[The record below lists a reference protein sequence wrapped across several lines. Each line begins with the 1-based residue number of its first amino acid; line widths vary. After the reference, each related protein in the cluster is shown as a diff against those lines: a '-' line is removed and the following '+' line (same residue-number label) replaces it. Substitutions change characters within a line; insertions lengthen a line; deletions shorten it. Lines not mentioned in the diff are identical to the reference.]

1 MLLKI
6 DNLIFIDLIESGIK
20 NLDKYRSIVNDLN
33 VFPVPDGDTG
43 TNMVMTLKY
52 GYEAIKNKNASLSEV
67 INSFATGTVFGARG
81 NSGVIVSQFFKGI
94 AESLKDKAE
103 INCKAFALA
112 LGSGVNFAYQS
123 VAKPVE
129 GTILTVLKDATK
141 AVISRLPIDNFD
153 ELFEVFLTES
163 KLSLE
168 KTPDYL
174 PILKKA
180 GVVDSGGAG
189 MVYFFEGISKYL
201 KGEEIESSQ
210 EVVKE
215 EYIDLS
221 LFNKDTNFEYG
232 YCIEGVIQL
241 TIDTADFD
249 LKDFNQKLAKIGK
262 SIVTTLES
270 DKVKLHVHTHQ
281 IGEITDLC
289 QKYGEFLKIKIENM
303 TVQNI
308 QNNTNDAVD
317 QKILVNEDQSDAE
330 FGIVCV
336 ANNSLMQQKLF
347 EIGADVVIKCDIAP
361 SAQDFIDAFSHVKHK
376 KILVF
381 PNSSNS
387 ILTSMK
393 AGSMYKK
400 SKVTVLNC
408 RSIVECY
415 ASLLMIDFDESI
427 DNAVT
432 AVNDTIS
439 RIYQLC
445 IYQAN
450 KDFKYGRKTVKE
462 NEFFALSNQKILNI
476 ATSLD
481 NVTVDTV
488 KDILENNN
496 YSVITLYYGINVSEE
511 YIEYITE
518 LILKLDLDVEV
529 ASVETKESVYCI
541 TITFE

>member
-6 DNLIFIDLIESGIK
+6 DNLIFIDLIENGIK
-20 NLDKYRSIVNDLN
+20 NLDKYRNIVNDLN

-52 GYEAIKNKNASLSEV
+52 GYEAIKNKNANLIEV
-67 INSFATGTVFGARG
+67 ISSFATGTVFGARG

-94 AESLKDKAE
+94 AEGLKDKEE

-112 LGSGVNFAYQS
+112 LGSGVNFAYAS

-141 AVISRLPIDNFD
+141 AVIDKLPIDNFD
-153 ELFEVFLTES
+153 ELFEIFLNAS
-163 KLSLE
+163 KASLE
-168 KTPDYL
+168 KTPEFL

-189 MVYFFEGISKYL
+189 MVYFFEGILKYL
-201 KGEEIESSQ
+201 KGEEIEEVTESS
-210 EVVKE
+210 KE

-241 TIDTADFD
+241 TIDLSDFD
-249 LKDFNQKLAKIGK
+249 LKEFNKKLSKIGK
-262 SIVTTLES
+262 SIVTTQEK
-270 DKVKLHVHTHQ
+270 DKVKLHVHAHQ
-281 IGEITDLC
+281 IGEITDFC
-289 QKYGEFLKIKIENM
+289 QDYGEFLKIKIENM

-308 QNNTNDAVD
+308 QNSSTELEDKKFLYNESEDIVD
-317 QKILVNEDQSDAE
+317 FA
-330 FGIVCV
+330 IVSV

-347 EIGADVVIKCDIAP
+347 EIGSDVVINSDIAP
-361 SAQDFIDAFSHVKHK
+361 SSQDFIDAFNHIKAK

-387 ILTSMK
+387 ILASMK

-400 SKVTVLNC
+400 AKVTVLNC
-408 RSIVECY
+408 RSVVECY
-415 ASLLMIDFDESI
+415 ASLLMIDFEDSI
-427 DNAVT
+427 DNAIQV
-432 AVNDTIS
+432 VNDTIS
-439 RIYQLC
+439 KIYQLT

-450 KDFKYGRKTVKE
+450 KDFKYGKKHVKE

-476 ATSLD
+476 ASSLD
-481 NVTVDTV
+481 NVTIDTI

-496 YSVITLYYGINVSEE
+496 YNVITLYHGSNVTEE
-511 YIEYITE
+511 YIEYITD
-518 LILKLDLDVEV
+518 LIMKLNLDIEV
-529 ASVETKESVYCI
+529 ASVNTGESVYCL

>member
-6 DNLIFIDLIESGIK
+6 DNLIFIDLIEIGIK
-20 NLDKYRSIVNDLN
+20 NLDKHRNIVNDLN

-52 GYEAIKNKNASLSEV
+52 GYEAIKNKNASLADV
-67 INSFATGTVFGARG
+67 ISSFATGTVFGARG

-94 AESLKDKAE
+94 ADGLKDKTE
-103 INCKAFALA
+103 INCKSFALA
-112 LGSGVNFAYQS
+112 LGSGVNFAYAS

-141 AVISRLPIDNFD
+141 AVIEKLPIDNFD
-153 ELFEVFLTES
+153 ELFDIFLS
-163 KLSLE
+163 AAKISLE
-168 KTPDYL
+168 KTPEFL

-201 KGEEIESSQ
+201 KGEKIEDIKESAQ
-210 EVVKE
+210 E

-232 YCIEGVIQL
+232 YCIEGILQL
-241 TIDTADFD
+241 TIDLSNFD
-249 LKDFNQKLAKIGK
+249 LKEFSNKLSEIGK
-262 SIVTTLES
+262 SIVTTQEK
-270 DKVKLHVHTHQ
+270 DKVKLHVHAHQ
-281 IGEITDLC
+281 IGEVTDFC
-289 QKYGEFLKIKIENM
+289 QEYGEFLKIKIENM
-303 TVQNI
+303 TVQN
-308 QNNTNDAVD
+308 V
-317 QKILVNEDQSDAE
+317 QKNSTVVEDKKFLYIESDDILDFAIIS
-330 FGIVCV
+330 V
-336 ANNSLMQQKLF
+336 ANNSFMQQKLF
-347 EIGADVVIKCDIAP
+347 EIGSDVVIKSDIAP
-361 SAQDFIDAFSHVKHK
+361 SAQDFIDAFSLVKAK

-400 SKVTVLNC
+400 AKVTVLNC

-415 ASLLMIDFDESI
+415 ASLLMIDYEDSI
-427 DNAVT
+427 DNAIQV
-432 AVNDTIS
+432 VNDTIS

-450 KDFKYGRKTVKE
+450 KDFKYGRKQVKE
-462 NEFFALSNQKILNI
+462 NEFFALCNQKILNV

-481 NVTVDTV
+481 NVTVETV
-488 KDILENNN
+488 KDILENND
-496 YSVITLYYGINVSEE
+496 YSVITLYYGSNVTNE
-511 YIEYITE
+511 YIEYITD
-518 LILKLDLDVEV
+518 LILKLNLDVEV
-529 ASVETKESVYCI
+529 ASVETNEAVYCL

>member
-6 DNLIFIDLIESGIK
+6 DNLIFIDLIENGIK
-20 NLDKYRSIVNDLN
+20 NLDKNRNIVNDLN

-52 GYEAIKNKNASLSEV
+52 GYEAIKNKNASLTEV
-67 INSFATGTVFGARG
+67 VNSFATGTVFGARG

-94 AESLKDKAE
+94 AEGLKDKEE

-112 LGSGVNFAYQS
+112 LGNGVNFAYAS

-141 AVISRLPIDNFD
+141 AVIDKLPIDSFD
-153 ELFEVFLTES
+153 ELFEIFLNAS
-163 KLSLE
+163 KVSLE
-168 KTPDYL
+168 KTPEYL

-189 MVYFFEGISKYL
+189 MVYFFEGVLKYL
-201 KGEEIESSQ
+201 NGEEIEEVTESS
-210 EVVKE
+210 KE

-241 TIDTADFD
+241 TIDLSDFD
-249 LKDFNQKLAKIGK
+249 LKEFNKKLTKIGK
-262 SIVTTLES
+262 SIVTTQEK
-270 DKVKLHVHTHQ
+270 DKVKLHVHAHQ
-281 IGEITDLC
+281 IGEITDFC
-289 QKYGEFLKIKIENM
+289 QDYGEFLKIKIENM
-303 TVQNI
+303 TVQNL
-308 QNNTNDAVD
+308 QNSSTELED
-317 QKILVNEDQSDAE
+317 KKFLYNESEDIGE
-330 FGIVCV
+330 FAIVSV

-347 EIGADVVIKCDIAP
+347 EIGSDVVIKSDIAP
-361 SAQDFIDAFSHVKHK
+361 SSQDFIDAFSHVKAK

-400 SKVTVLNC
+400 AKVTVLNC

-415 ASLLMIDFDESI
+415 ASLLMIDFEDSI
-427 DNAVT
+427 DNAIQV
-432 AVNDTIS
+432 VNDTIS
-439 RIYQLC
+439 KIYQLT

-450 KDFKYGRKTVKE
+450 KDFKYGKKHIKE
-462 NEFFALSNQKILNI
+462 NEFFALSNQKILNV
-476 ATSLD
+476 ASSLD
-481 NVTVDTV
+481 NVTIDTV
-488 KDILENNN
+488 KYILENNN
-496 YSVITLYYGINVSEE
+496 YNVITLYYGSNVTEE
-511 YIEYITE
+511 YIEYITD
-518 LILKLDLDVEV
+518 LIMKLNLDVEV
-529 ASVETKESVYCI
+529 ASVNTGESVYCL

>member
-6 DNLIFIDLIESGIK
+6 DNLIFIDLIENGIK
-20 NLDKYRSIVNDLN
+20 NLDKYRNIVNDLN

-52 GYEAIKNKNASLSEV
+52 GYEAIKNKNANLIEV
-67 INSFATGTVFGARG
+67 ISSFATGTVFGARG

-94 AESLKDKAE
+94 AEGLKDKEE

-112 LGSGVNFAYQS
+112 LGSGVNFAYAS

-141 AVISRLPIDNFD
+141 AVIDKLPIDNFD
-153 ELFEVFLTES
+153 ELFEIFLNAS
-163 KLSLE
+163 KASLE
-168 KTPDYL
+168 KTPEFL

-189 MVYFFEGISKYL
+189 MVYFFEGILKYL
-201 KGEEIESSQ
+201 KGEEIEEVTESS
-210 EVVKE
+210 KE

-241 TIDTADFD
+241 TIDLSDFD
-249 LKDFNQKLAKIGK
+249 LKEFNKKLSKIGK
-262 SIVTTLES
+262 SIVTTQEK
-270 DKVKLHVHTHQ
+270 DKVKLHVHAHQ
-281 IGEITDLC
+281 IGEITDFC
-289 QKYGEFLKIKIENM
+289 QDYGEFLKIKIENM

-308 QNNTNDAVD
+308 QNSSTELEDKKFLYNESEDIVD
-317 QKILVNEDQSDAE
+317 FA
-330 FGIVCV
+330 IVSV

-347 EIGADVVIKCDIAP
+347 EIGSDVVINSDIAP
-361 SAQDFIDAFSHVKHK
+361 SSQDFIDAFNHIKAK

-387 ILTSMK
+387 ILASMK

-400 SKVTVLNC
+400 AKVTVLNC
-408 RSIVECY
+408 RSVVECY
-415 ASLLMIDFDESI
+415 ASLLMIDFEDSI
-427 DNAVT
+427 DNAIQV
-432 AVNDTIS
+432 VNDTIS
-439 RIYQLC
+439 KIYQLT

-450 KDFKYGRKTVKE
+450 KDFKYGKKHVKE

-476 ATSLD
+476 ASSLD
-481 NVTVDTV
+481 NVTIDTI
-488 KDILENNN
+488 KDILPSERLDIKFKVVDENKRVLVLNPHGKQ
-496 YSVITLYYGINVSEE
+496 YE
-511 YIEYITE
+511 
-518 LILKLDLDVEV
+518 DLCEAVL
-529 ASVETKESVYCI
+529 
-541 TITFE
+541 

>member
-6 DNLIFIDLIESGIK
+6 DNLIFIDLIENGIK
-20 NLDKYRSIVNDLN
+20 NLDKYRNIVNDLN

-52 GYEAIKNKNASLSEV
+52 GYEAIKNKNANLTEV
-67 INSFATGTVFGARG
+67 ISSFATGTVFGARG

-94 AESLKDKAE
+94 AEGLKDKEE

-112 LGSGVNFAYQS
+112 LGSGVNFAYAS

-141 AVISRLPIDNFD
+141 AVIDKLPIDNFD
-153 ELFEVFLTES
+153 ELFEIFLNAS
-163 KLSLE
+163 KASLE
-168 KTPDYL
+168 KTPEFL

-189 MVYFFEGISKYL
+189 MVYFFEGILKYL
-201 KGEEIESSQ
+201 KGEEIEEVTESS
-210 EVVKE
+210 KE

-241 TIDTADFD
+241 TIDLSDFD
-249 LKDFNQKLAKIGK
+249 LKEFNKKLTKIGK
-262 SIVTTLES
+262 SIVTTQEK
-270 DKVKLHVHTHQ
+270 DKVKLHVHAHQ
-281 IGEITDLC
+281 IGEITDFC
-289 QKYGEFLKIKIENM
+289 QDYGEFLKIKIENM

-308 QNNTNDAVD
+308 QNSSTELEDKKFLYNESEDIVD
-317 QKILVNEDQSDAE
+317 FA
-330 FGIVCV
+330 IVSV

-347 EIGADVVIKCDIAP
+347 EIGSDVVINSDIAP
-361 SAQDFIDAFSHVKHK
+361 SSQDFIDAFNHIKAK

-400 SKVTVLNC
+400 AKVTVLNC

-415 ASLLMIDFDESI
+415 ASLLMIDFEDSI
-427 DNAVT
+427 DNAIQV
-432 AVNDTIS
+432 VNDTIS
-439 RIYQLC
+439 KIYQLT

-450 KDFKYGRKTVKE
+450 KDFKYGKKHVKE

-476 ATSLD
+476 ASSLD
-481 NVTVDTV
+481 NVTIDTV

-496 YSVITLYYGINVSEE
+496 YNVITLYHGSNVTEE
-511 YIEYITE
+511 YIEYITD
-518 LILKLDLDVEV
+518 LIMKLNLDVEV
-529 ASVETKESVYCI
+529 ASVNTGESVYCL

>member
-20 NLDKYRSIVNDLN
+20 NLDKHRNIVNDLN

-52 GYEAIKNKNASLSEV
+52 GYEAIKNRNASLTEV
-67 INSFATGTVFGARG
+67 ISSFATGTVFGARG
-81 NSGVIVSQFFKGI
+81 NSGVIVSQFFKGL
-94 AESLKDKAE
+94 AEGLKEKVE
-103 INCKAFALA
+103 VNCKTFALA
-112 LGSGVNFAYQS
+112 LGNGVNFAYQS

-141 AVISRLPIDNFD
+141 AVLDKLPIDNFD
-153 ELFEVFLTES
+153 ELFEVFLS
-163 KLSLE
+163 AAKLSLE
-168 KTPDYL
+168 RTPNYL

-201 KGEEIESSQ
+201 KGEEIESTQDTS
-210 EVVKE
+210 KE

-232 YCIEGVIQL
+232 YCIEGVLQL
-241 TIDTADFD
+241 TIDTAEFD
-249 LKDFNQKLAKIGK
+249 LKEFNQKLAKIGK
-262 SIVTTLES
+262 SIVTTLEV
-270 DKVKLHVHTHQ
+270 DKVKLHVHAHQ

-289 QKYGEFLKIKIENM
+289 QEYGEFLKIKIENM

-308 QNNTNDAVD
+308 QNNNDDAVD

-415 ASLLMIDFDESI
+415 ASLLMIDFEESI

-445 IYQAN
+445 IYQSN

-462 NEFFALSNQKILNI
+462 NEFFALSNHKILNV
-476 ATSLD
+476 ASSLD
-481 NVTVDTV
+481 NLTVDTV

-511 YIEYITE
+511 YVEYITD
-518 LILKLDLDVEV
+518 LILKLNLDVEV
-529 ASVETKESVYCI
+529 ANVETKESIYCL

>member
-20 NLDKYRSIVNDLN
+20 NLDKHRNIVNDLN

-52 GYEAIKNKNASLSEV
+52 GYEAIKNKNASLNEV

-94 AESLKDKAE
+94 AEGLKDKTE
-103 INCKAFALA
+103 INCKIFALA
-112 LGSGVNFAYQS
+112 LGSGVNFAYAS

-141 AVISRLPIDNFD
+141 AVIDKLPIDNFD
-153 ELFEVFLTES
+153 ELFEIFLNAA
-163 KLSLE
+163 KISLE
-168 KTPDYL
+168 RTPEFL

-180 GVVDSGGAG
+180 GVVDSGGSG
-189 MVYFFEGISKYL
+189 MVYFFEGILKYL
-201 KGEEIESSQ
+201 RGEEIE
-210 EVVKE
+210 EVVETVKE

-232 YCIEGVIQL
+232 YCIEGVLQL
-241 TIDTADFD
+241 TIDLSDFD
-249 LKDFNQKLAKIGK
+249 LKDFNKKLDKVGK
-262 SIVTTLES
+262 SIVTTQEK
-270 DKVKLHVHTHQ
+270 DKVKLHIHAHQ
-281 IGEITDLC
+281 IGEVTDLC
-289 QKYGEFLKIKIENM
+289 QEYGEFLKIKIENM

-308 QNNTNDAVD
+308 QNNNDIIED
-317 QKILVNEDQSDAE
+317 KKFLYNESDDVLDFA
-330 FGIVCV
+330 IISV
-336 ANNSLMQQKLF
+336 ANNSFMQQKLF
-347 EIGADVVIKCDIAP
+347 EIGSDVVIKSDIAP
-361 SAQDFIDAFSHVKHK
+361 SAQDFIDAFSLVKAK

-400 SKVTVLNC
+400 AKVTVLNC

-415 ASLLMIDFDESI
+415 ASLLMIDYEDSI
-427 DNAVT
+427 DNAVQV
-432 AVNDTIS
+432 VNDTIS

-450 KDFKYGRKTVKE
+450 KDFKYGRKHVKE

-476 ATSLD
+476 SNSLD
-481 NVTVDTV
+481 NVTVETV
-488 KDILENNN
+488 KDILENND
-496 YSVITLYYGINVSEE
+496 YSVITLYYGSNITDE
-511 YIEYITE
+511 YIEYIID
-518 LILKLDLDVEV
+518 LILKLNLDVEV
-529 ASVETKESVYCI
+529 ASVETKETVYCL

>member
-6 DNLIFIDLIESGIK
+6 DNLIFIDLIENGIK
-20 NLDKYRSIVNDLN
+20 NLDKYRNIVNDLN

-52 GYEAIKNKNASLSEV
+52 GYEAIKNKNANLIEV
-67 INSFATGTVFGARG
+67 ISSFATGTVFGARG

-94 AESLKDKAE
+94 AEGLKDKEE

-112 LGSGVNFAYQS
+112 LGSGVNFAYAS

-141 AVISRLPIDNFD
+141 AVIDKLPIDNFD
-153 ELFEVFLTES
+153 ELFEIFLNAS
-163 KLSLE
+163 KASLE
-168 KTPDYL
+168 KTPEFL

-189 MVYFFEGISKYL
+189 MVYFFEGILKYL
-201 KGEEIESSQ
+201 KGEEIEEVTESS
-210 EVVKE
+210 KE

-241 TIDTADFD
+241 TIDLSDFD
-249 LKDFNQKLAKIGK
+249 LKEFNKKLSKIGK
-262 SIVTTLES
+262 SIVTTQEK
-270 DKVKLHVHTHQ
+270 DKVKLHVHAHQ
-281 IGEITDLC
+281 IGEITDFC
-289 QKYGEFLKIKIENM
+289 QDYGEFLKIKIENM

-308 QNNTNDAVD
+308 QNSSTELEDKKFLYNESEDIVD
-317 QKILVNEDQSDAE
+317 FA
-330 FGIVCV
+330 IVSV

-347 EIGADVVIKCDIAP
+347 EIGSDVVINSDIAP
-361 SAQDFIDAFSHVKHK
+361 SSQDFIDAFNHIKAK

-400 SKVTVLNC
+400 AKVTVLNC
-408 RSIVECY
+408 RSVVECY
-415 ASLLMIDFDESI
+415 ASLLMIDFEDSI
-427 DNAVT
+427 DNAIQV
-432 AVNDTIS
+432 VNDTIS
-439 RIYQLC
+439 KIYQLT

-450 KDFKYGRKTVKE
+450 KDFKYGKKHVKE

-476 ATSLD
+476 ASSLD
-481 NVTVDTV
+481 NVTIDTI

-496 YSVITLYYGINVSEE
+496 YNVITLYHGSNVTEE
-511 YIEYITE
+511 YIEYITD
-518 LILKLDLDVEV
+518 LIMKLNLDIEV
-529 ASVETKESVYCI
+529 ASVNTGESVYCL

>member
-6 DNLIFIDLIESGIK
+6 DNLIFIDLIENGIK
-20 NLDKYRSIVNDLN
+20 NLDKYRNIVNDLN

-52 GYEAIKNKNASLSEV
+52 GYEAIKNKNANLIEV
-67 INSFATGTVFGARG
+67 ISGFATGTVFGARG

-94 AESLKDKAE
+94 AEGLKDKEE

-112 LGSGVNFAYQS
+112 LGSGVNFAYAS

-141 AVISRLPIDNFD
+141 AVIDKLPIDNFD
-153 ELFEVFLTES
+153 ELFEIFLNAS
-163 KLSLE
+163 KASLE
-168 KTPDYL
+168 KTPEFL

-189 MVYFFEGISKYL
+189 MVYFFEGILKYL
-201 KGEEIESSQ
+201 KGEEIEEVTESS
-210 EVVKE
+210 KE

-241 TIDTADFD
+241 TIDLSDFD
-249 LKDFNQKLAKIGK
+249 LKEFNKKLSKIGK
-262 SIVTTLES
+262 SIVTTQEK
-270 DKVKLHVHTHQ
+270 DKVKLHVHAHQ
-281 IGEITDLC
+281 IGEITDFC
-289 QKYGEFLKIKIENM
+289 QDYGEFLKIKIENM

-308 QNNTNDAVD
+308 QNSSTELEDKKFLYNESEDIVD
-317 QKILVNEDQSDAE
+317 FA
-330 FGIVCV
+330 IVSV

-347 EIGADVVIKCDIAP
+347 EIGSDVVINSDIAP
-361 SAQDFIDAFSHVKHK
+361 SSQDFIDAFNHIKAK

-400 SKVTVLNC
+400 AKVTVLNC
-408 RSIVECY
+408 RSVVECY
-415 ASLLMIDFDESI
+415 ASLLMIDFEDSI
-427 DNAVT
+427 DNAIQV
-432 AVNDTIS
+432 VNDTIS
-439 RIYQLC
+439 KIYQLT

-450 KDFKYGRKTVKE
+450 KDFKYGKKHVKE

-476 ATSLD
+476 ASSLD
-481 NVTVDTV
+481 NVTIDTV

-496 YSVITLYYGINVSEE
+496 YNVITLYHGSNVTEE
-511 YIEYITE
+511 YIEYITD
-518 LILKLDLDVEV
+518 LIIKLNLDIEV
-529 ASVETKESVYCI
+529 ASVNTGESVYCL

>member
-20 NLDKYRSIVNDLN
+20 NLDKYRNIVNDLN

-52 GYEAIKNKNASLSEV
+52 GYEAIQNKNASLNDV

-94 AESLKDKAE
+94 AEGLKDKKE
-103 INCKAFALA
+103 INCRVFALA
-112 LGSGVNFAYQS
+112 LGSGVNFAYAS

-141 AVISRLPIDNFD
+141 AVIEKLPIDNFD
-153 ELFEVFLTES
+153 ELFEIFLNAA
-163 KLSLE
+163 KVSLE
-168 KTPDYL
+168 KTPEFL

-201 KGEEIESSQ
+201 KGEEIEEVLESS
-210 EVVKE
+210 KE

-232 YCIEGVIQL
+232 YCIEGVLQL
-241 TIDTADFD
+241 TVDLSDFD
-249 LKDFNQKLAKIGK
+249 LKDFNKKLSKVGK
-262 SIVTTLES
+262 SIVTTQES
-270 DKVKLHVHTHQ
+270 DKVKLHVHAHQ

-289 QKYGEFLKIKIENM
+289 QDYGEFLKIKIENM

-308 QNNTNDAVD
+308 KNNS
-317 QKILVNEDQSDAE
+317 SDAE
-330 FGIVCV
+330 DKKFLYNESEDIAEFAIVSV

-347 EIGADVVIKCDIAP
+347 EIGSDVVIKSDIAP
-361 SAQDFIDAFSHVKHK
+361 SAQDFIDAFNCVKAK

-400 SKVTVLNC
+400 AKVTILNC

-415 ASLLMIDFDESI
+415 ASLLMIDFDDSI
-427 DNAVT
+427 DNAVQT
-432 AVNDTIS
+432 VNDTIS

-450 KDFKYGRKTVKE
+450 KDFKYGRKHVKE

-476 ATSLD
+476 ATSID
-481 NVTVDTV
+481 NVTIDTI

-496 YSVITLYYGINVSEE
+496 YSVITLYYGSNVTEE
-511 YIEYITE
+511 YIEYITD
-518 LILKLDLDVEV
+518 LIIKLNLDVEV
-529 ASVETKESVYCI
+529 ASVETGESVYCL

>member
-20 NLDKYRSIVNDLN
+20 NLDKHRNLVNDLN

-52 GYEAIKNKNASLSEV
+52 GYEAIKNKNASLIDV
-67 INSFATGTVFGARG
+67 VNSFATGTVFGARG

-94 AESLKDKAE
+94 AEGLKDKE
-103 INCKAFALA
+103 EVNCKAFALA
-112 LGSGVNFAYQS
+112 LGNGVNFAYQS

-141 AVISRLPIDNFD
+141 AVLDKLPIDNFD
-153 ELFEVFLTES
+153 DLFEVFLAEA

-168 KTPDYL
+168 RTPEYL
-174 PILKKA
+174 AILKKA

-189 MVYFFEGISKYL
+189 MVYFFEGIVKYL
-201 KGEEIESSQ
+201 NGEEIESTQ
-210 EVVKE
+210 EETKE
-215 EYIDLS
+215 EYIDLT

-232 YCIEGVIQL
+232 YCIEGVLQL
-241 TIDTADFD
+241 TIDLSDFD
-249 LKDFNQKLAKIGK
+249 LKEFNKKLSKIGK

-270 DKVKLHVHTHQ
+270 DKVKLHVRTHQ
-281 IGEITDLC
+281 IGDITDLC
-289 QKYGEFLKIKIENM
+289 QEYGEFLKIKIENM

-308 QNNTNDAVD
+308 QNNNSQIED
-317 QKILVNEDQSDAE
+317 QKLLINDEQCDAE

-361 SAQDFIDAFSHVKHK
+361 SAQDFLDAFSHIKAK

-400 SKVTVLNC
+400 AKVTVLNC

-427 DNAVT
+427 DNAVA

-439 RIYQLC
+439 RIYQST

-450 KDFKYGRKTVKE
+450 KDFKFGRKNVKE
-462 NEFFALSNQKILNI
+462 HEFFALSNQKILNI
-476 ATSLD
+476 ASSLD
-481 NVTVDTV
+481 NITVDTV
-488 KDILENNN
+488 KDILENNS
-496 YSVITLYYGINVSEE
+496 YSVITLYYGINISEE
-511 YIEYITE
+511 YIEYITD
-518 LILKLDLDVEV
+518 LILKLNLDVEV
-529 ASVETKESVYCI
+529 ASVETKESVYCL

>member
-6 DNLIFIDLIESGIK
+6 DNLIFIDLIENGIK
-20 NLDKYRSIVNDLN
+20 NLDKNRNIVNDLN

-52 GYEAIKNKNASLSEV
+52 GYEAIKNKNASLTEV
-67 INSFATGTVFGARG
+67 VNSFATGTVFGARG

-94 AESLKDKAE
+94 AEGLKDKEE

-112 LGSGVNFAYQS
+112 LGNGVNFAYAS

-141 AVISRLPIDNFD
+141 AVIDKLPIDNFD
-153 ELFEVFLTES
+153 ELFEIFLNAS
-163 KLSLE
+163 KVSLE
-168 KTPDYL
+168 KTPEYL

-189 MVYFFEGISKYL
+189 MVYFFEGVLKYL
-201 KGEEIESSQ
+201 NGEEIEEVTESS
-210 EVVKE
+210 KE

-241 TIDTADFD
+241 TIDLSDFE
-249 LKDFNQKLAKIGK
+249 LKEFNKKLTKIGK
-262 SIVTTLES
+262 SIVTTQEK
-270 DKVKLHVHTHQ
+270 DKVKLHVHAHQ
-281 IGEITDLC
+281 IGEITDFC
-289 QKYGEFLKIKIENM
+289 QDYGEFLKIKIENM
-303 TVQNI
+303 TVQNL
-308 QNNTNDAVD
+308 QNSSTELED
-317 QKILVNEDQSDAE
+317 KKFLYNESEDIGE
-330 FGIVCV
+330 FAIVSV

-347 EIGADVVIKCDIAP
+347 EIGSDVVIKSDIAP
-361 SAQDFIDAFSHVKHK
+361 SSQDFIDAFNHVKAK

-400 SKVTVLNC
+400 AKVTVLNC

-415 ASLLMIDFDESI
+415 ASLLMIDFEDSI
-427 DNAVT
+427 DNAIQV
-432 AVNDTIS
+432 VNDTIS
-439 RIYQLC
+439 KIYQLT

-450 KDFKYGRKTVKE
+450 KDFKYGKKHIKE
-462 NEFFALSNQKILNI
+462 NEFFALSNQKILNV
-476 ATSLD
+476 ASSLD
-481 NVTVDTV
+481 NVTIDTV
-488 KDILENNN
+488 KYILENNN
-496 YSVITLYYGINVSEE
+496 YNVITLYYGSNVTEE
-511 YIEYITE
+511 YIEYITD
-518 LILKLDLDVEV
+518 LIMKLNLDVEV
-529 ASVETKESVYCI
+529 ASVNTGESVYCL

>member
-6 DNLIFIDLIESGIK
+6 DNLIFIDLIENGIK
-20 NLDKYRSIVNDLN
+20 NLDKYRNIVNDLN

-52 GYEAIKNKNASLSEV
+52 GYEAIKNKNANLIEV
-67 INSFATGTVFGARG
+67 ISSFATGTVFGARG

-94 AESLKDKAE
+94 AEGLKDKEE

-112 LGSGVNFAYQS
+112 LGSGVNFAYAS

-141 AVISRLPIDNFD
+141 AVIDKLPIDNFD
-153 ELFEVFLTES
+153 ELFEIFLNAS
-163 KLSLE
+163 KASLE
-168 KTPDYL
+168 KTPEFL

-189 MVYFFEGISKYL
+189 MVYFFEGILKYL
-201 KGEEIESSQ
+201 KGEEIEEVTESS
-210 EVVKE
+210 KE

-241 TIDTADFD
+241 TIDLSDFD
-249 LKDFNQKLAKIGK
+249 LKEFNKKLSKIGK
-262 SIVTTLES
+262 SIVTTQEK
-270 DKVKLHVHTHQ
+270 DKVKLHVHAHQ
-281 IGEITDLC
+281 IGEITDFC
-289 QKYGEFLKIKIENM
+289 QDYGEFLKIKIENM

-308 QNNTNDAVD
+308 QNSSTELEDKKFLYNESEDIVD
-317 QKILVNEDQSDAE
+317 FA
-330 FGIVCV
+330 IVSV

-347 EIGADVVIKCDIAP
+347 EIGSDVVINSDIAP
-361 SAQDFIDAFSHVKHK
+361 SSQDFIDAFNHIKAK

-387 ILTSMK
+387 ILASMK

-400 SKVTVLNC
+400 AKVTVLNC
-408 RSIVECY
+408 RSVVECY
-415 ASLLMIDFDESI
+415 ASLLMIDFEDSI
-427 DNAVT
+427 DNAIQV
-432 AVNDTIS
+432 VNDTIS
-439 RIYQLC
+439 KIYQLT

-450 KDFKYGRKTVKE
+450 KDFKYGKKHVKE

-476 ATSLD
+476 ASSLD
-481 NVTVDTV
+481 NVTIDTI

-496 YSVITLYYGINVSEE
+496 YNVITLYHGSNITEE
-511 YIEYITE
+511 YIEYITD
-518 LILKLDLDVEV
+518 LIMKLNLDIEV
-529 ASVETKESVYCI
+529 ASVNTGESVYCL